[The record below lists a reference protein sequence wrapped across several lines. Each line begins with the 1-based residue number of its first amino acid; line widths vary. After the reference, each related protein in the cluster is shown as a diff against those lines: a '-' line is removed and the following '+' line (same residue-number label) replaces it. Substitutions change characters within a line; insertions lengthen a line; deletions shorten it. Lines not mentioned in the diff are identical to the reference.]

1 MGFTDKS
8 RSGNPQLNKMTD
20 PFEAALRDGMI
31 GKRQHNALKR
41 HAQKH
46 SQEHIKRML
55 ALMRHTTFA
64 KAHKQAMQEVGS

>member
-1 MGFTDKS
+1 
-8 RSGNPQLNKMTD
+8 MTD
-20 PFEAALRDGMI
+20 PVDAALKDGLF
-31 GKRQHNALKR
+31 GKRQNSALKK

-64 KAHKQAMQEVGS
+64 KAHTQAMQEVGS

>member
-1 MGFTDKS
+1 
-8 RSGNPQLNKMTD
+8 MTD
-20 PFEAALRDGMI
+20 SIDAALKDGLI
-31 GKRQHNALKR
+31 GKRQHNALKK

-46 SQEHIKRML
+46 SAEHIKRML